1 MLFENNQLIVRY
13 KLDDTDELH
22 SFCVDIK
29 DFDTPT
35 INMKYNHKKEKIVS
49 MYIDLD
55 EDRNEP
61 KNHVAYKLIDLCK
74 SELYEIFDF
83 MIKHK

>member
-35 INMKYNHKKEKIVS
+35 INIYEYNENPNVF
-49 MYIDLD
+49 
-55 EDRNEP
+55 P
-61 KNHVAYKLIDLCK
+61 PAYKKLAKIGISKIPHSKLQEFED
-74 SELYEIFDF
+74 
-83 MIKHK
+83 